1 MLYLKHDFYS
11 NFSNGVDAGN
21 NDLIIDLIINETT
34 ELIIHKRDELF
45 DLLKITG
52 IDLKPTVTDEK
63 VIDSIVN
70 AIPENVKLAKGLAFM
85 IYENNTENDSGDKGV
100 PKNSVTTK
108 KIEMIAS
115 GIIGIGDSF
124 QYKPQLKKNFK
135 NELLNKIEVKA
146 KAVGDRKIKIRNSN
160 NGVYWFLGIAVV
172 VTAVG
177 IYLFNKY
184 KDKLII
190 EKEAPKL
197 EGGGEM
203 SIPEATNPTP
213 NELGTTTTTTTEV
226 VTNTTPTPQMGEN
239 INEFANI
246 PEQAVIV

>member
-11 NFSNGVDAGN
+11 NFSSSIDAGD
-21 NDLIIDLIINETT
+21 NDLITDLIVNETT
-34 ELIIHKRDELF
+34 ELVIYKRD
-45 DLLKITG
+45 DLLSLLKLTG

-63 VIDSIVN
+63 IIDSIVN
-70 AIPENVKLAKGLAFM
+70 AIPENEKLAKGLAFM
-85 IYENNTENDSGDKGV
+85 IYENNTENERGDKGV

-160 NGVYWFLGIAVV
+160 NGIYWFLGIAVV

-190 EKEAPKL
+190 EKETSKL
-197 EGGGEM
+197 EGGGET
-203 SIPEATNPTP
+203 SIPEVPTP
-213 NELGTTTTTTTEV
+213 IATTNEIATSTTEV
-226 VTNTTPTPQMGEN
+226 PTNTTQTAQTGEN
-239 INEFANI
+239 INEFSTM